1 MTTRYLARTA
11 GLVSCGVIAFEI
23 GLIRVLQYASWYHFA
38 FLVITIALLGFGMS
52 GAILSLWRGYL
63 LRRRRTAL
71 PILALL
77 TAVSIPLMLQAGQ
90 LLPVTGRFL
99 PGLVAGQLAWWV
111 GYWALLTVPF
121 ALGATAVGLTL
132 MSAGQRLTAVYAS
145 NLIGSAAGA
154 VGVTVV
160 MYFVEP
166 AWLGYVT
173 GAVVLA
179 AAVRPERPASSAG
192 LVAAGVLAGALAAL
206 LIPPSIRVDDD
217 KYLAYVHRLEAD
229 GQAERLAR
237 DFGPSGVVEVFGSD
251 TFHDVAFMTDDRVPP
266 PMASIVVDGHRAGS
280 LLRIDGA
287 EEAGVLDGTLM
298 ALPYGLVP
306 PNPRVLLLD
315 EVGGG
320 NIWLARRNDAA
331 WVDVA
336 QPDRVLL
343 KLLAGSSSSGGPLED
358 VAGAD
363 GPLED
368 VAGPGGQSGPL
379 EDAGGAAGSDGP
391 LEDAGGAVFNLPGVT
406 LHPVEPRAFLEGAQ
420 EAFDLVQLS
429 GMESWSAAAG
439 GLEGLNQDH
448 LMTVEGVAAALR
460 RLSPDGI
467 LHVSRG
473 IQLPPRDNAKIAATI
488 IAALVQSGIARPARP
503 ARPGAPAL
511 SSGPGAQSTLP
522 GAPALSSGPGA
533 HIAMVRDFLGV
544 CTMVRPRPWRQDEIR
559 RLRDRIAAR
568 NLTPVYFAGIRT
580 DELNRPDELPG
591 PPGQAGDYLHH
602 AVLSLLSEEPGET
615 ARFFDEWPFDVR
627 PATDDRPFFGN
638 FGKLDA
644 LPEFRRVYGPGWLLR
659 SELAFLF
666 VLSAAAIVA
675 FAGVVLILVPAL
687 VRSDIRRASG
697 RSAAATYFVALGLAY
712 LVLEIAFLSGIQ
724 RLLGDPVTGGAAT
737 VGGFLLCSGLGSL
750 AANRIAALPGVSLA
764 RLAMVPAV
772 LAIPVFT
779 GLIML
784 NLYVGAWPPG
794 LRLASAM
801 VLIAPLAFA
810 MGLPFPLGLRWFGDR
825 SAALVPWA
833 WGVNGCASVLA
844 SPLAMII
851 AMQWGFV
858 LTVAAG
864 AACYVIAGIAAHM
877 SASRS
882 PALS

>member
-1 MTTRYLARTA
+1 MTSRTDNADTHEGFPAGYLVRVA

-52 GAILSLWRGYL
+52 GAILSLWRRYL
-63 LRRRRTAL
+63 LRHRHAAL
-71 PILALL
+71 PVLSLL
-77 TAVSIPLMLQAGQ
+77 TALSIPLMLQAAQ

-99 PGLVAGQLAWWV
+99 PGLVAGQLAWWA

-121 ALGATAVGLTL
+121 ALGATTIGLAL
-132 MSAGQRLTAVYAS
+132 MSAGERLPAVYAS
-145 NLIGSAAGA
+145 NLIGSASGA
-154 VGVTVV
+154 VGVTIA

-179 AAVRPERPASSAG
+179 AAFRGDRRALSAG
-192 LVAAGVLAGALAAL
+192 LVSASVIAVLAGVLLAL
-206 LIPPSIRVDDD
+206 LYPPSIRVDDD
-217 KYLAYVHRLEAD
+217 KYLAYVDRLVSG
-229 GQAERLAR
+229 GQAGLLAR
-237 DFGPSGVVEVFGSD
+237 AAGPSGIVEAFGSD
-251 TFHDVAFMTDDRVPP
+251 AFHDMAFMTDDRVPP
-266 PMASIVVDGHRAGS
+266 SMASIVVDGHRAGS
-280 LLRIDGA
+280 LLRIDRA
-287 EEAGVLDGTLM
+287 EQAEALDGTLM

-306 PNPRVLLLD
+306 SNPGVLLLD

-320 NIWLARRNDAA
+320 NIWLARRHGAA
-331 WVDVA
+331 AVDVV
-336 QPDRVLL
+336 QSNRVLSD
-343 KLLAGSSSSGGPLED
+343 LLAGPLE
-358 VAGAD
+358 G
-363 GPLED
+363 E
-368 VAGPGGQSGPL
+368 GGK
-379 EDAGGAAGSDGP
+379 
-391 LEDAGGAVFNLPGVT
+391 VFDLPGVA
-406 LHPVEPRAFLEGAQ
+406 LHPAEPRAFLEGTRGS
-420 EAFDLVQLS
+420 FDLIQLA

-473 IQLPPRDNAKIAATI
+473 IQLPPRDNAKIAATV
-488 IAALVQSGIARPARP
+488 IAALEQSGIAR
-503 ARPGAPAL
+503 
-511 SSGPGAQSTLP
+511 
-522 GAPALSSGPGA
+522 PGA

-544 CTMVRPRPWRQDEIR
+544 CTMVRPRPWREGEIR
-559 RLRDRIAAR
+559 RLRGLAAER
-568 NLTPVYFAGIRT
+568 NLTPVYFEGIRAG
-580 DELNRPDELPG
+580 ELNRPDELPG
-591 PPGQAGDYLHH
+591 PPGEDGDYLYH
-602 AVLSLLSEEPGET
+602 AMRNLLSGDPAET
-615 ARFFDEWPFDVR
+615 ARFFDEWPFEIR

-638 FGKLDA
+638 FGKLSA
-644 LPEFRRVYGPGWLLR
+644 LPDFRRAYGAGWLLR

-666 VLSAAAIVA
+666 VLSTAVIVT
-675 FAGVVLILVPAL
+675 FAGLVLILLPFAF
-687 VRSDIRRASG
+687 RSDIRRASG
-697 RSAAATYFVALGLAY
+697 RSIAAVYFLAIGLAY

-724 RLLGDPVTGGAAT
+724 RLLGDPVIGGAAT

-750 AANRIAALPGVSLA
+750 SANRIAAVPGVSLA

-779 GLIML
+779 GLVL
-784 NLYVGAWPPG
+784 LALFGGAWPLG
-794 LRLASAM
+794 LRLAAVL

-810 MGLPFPLGLRWFGDR
+810 MGLPFPLGLQWFGTR

-858 LTVAAG
+858 LTVTAA
-864 AACYVIAGIAAHM
+864 AACYAVAACAAVRV
-877 SASRS
+877 SQPSP
-882 PALS
+882 PALSGHC